1 MPLLR
6 SEVRRGILAL
16 LLASASALVLAAP
29 ASIASSP
36 RDPLPEYP
44 VKAAFLYHFVEFVEW
59 PQASPLPPG
68 TVTIGVLGRDPF
80 GDVLDKAILQKV
92 VAGRTLVIR
101 RFASVA
107 SLEPCE
113 ILFISTS
120 EMPHLPEILDRLH
133 GAPVLTVGEADHF
146 ARRGGMIGFFFE
158 DNRVRLEVNRSAVEK
173 AGLRVSSK
181 LLAVAR
187 LVKSDVAADGGG
199 R

>member
-1 MPLLR
+1 MSRGLR
-6 SEVRRGILAL
+6 AL
-16 LLASASALVLAAP
+16 LAAGSTALVLAAAP
-29 ASIASSP
+29 CLDSSP

-59 PQASPLPPG
+59 PEASPLPPG

-80 GDVLDKAILQKV
+80 GDVLDKAILEKV
-92 VAGRTLVIR
+92 VAGRTLAIR
-101 RFASVA
+101 RFASVEA
-107 SLEPCE
+107 LEPCE
-113 ILFISTS
+113 ILFIGSS
-120 EMPHLPEILDRLH
+120 EMAQLPEILARL
-133 GAPVLTVGEADHF
+133 GQAPVLTVGEADRF

-158 DNRVRLEVNRSAVEK
+158 GGRVRLEVNRGAAER

-187 LVKSDVAADGGG
+187 LVKPEVAENGEA

>member
-1 MPLLR
+1 MAVLTP
-6 SEVRRGILAL
+6 EVRQGILAF
-16 LLASASALVLAAP
+16 LLAAVGALVLASTPSLDSA
-29 ASIASSP
+29 P

-59 PQASPLPPG
+59 PRASPLPAA

-80 GDVLDKAILQKV
+80 GDVLDKAVLEKM
-92 VAGRTLVIR
+92 VAGRTLTIR
-101 RFASVA
+101 RFDSLKA
-107 SLEPCE
+107 LEPCE
-113 ILFISTS
+113 ILFISSS
-120 EMPHLPEILDRLH
+120 ETPRLPEILARFE
-133 GAPVLTVGEADHF
+133 GSAVLTVGEGDRF
-146 ARRGGMIGFFFE
+146 ARHGGMIGFLVE

-187 LVKSDVAADGGG
+187 LVKPDGEGGG

>member
-1 MPLLR
+1 M
-6 SEVRRGILAL
+6 SCGRRI
-16 LLASASALVLAAP
+16 LLAAGFLAVTLAVAP
-29 ASIASSP
+29 GLGSSP

-59 PQASPLPPG
+59 PSSSPLPPG
-68 TVTIGVLGRDPF
+68 TVTIGVLGKDPF
-80 GDVLDKAILQKV
+80 GDVLDKAVLDKI
-92 VAGRTLVIR
+92 VAGRSLAIR

-113 ILFISTS
+113 ILFISS
-120 EMPHLPEILDRLH
+120 AEMANLPAILARLH
-133 GAPVLTVGEADHF
+133 GTPVLTVGEADRF

-158 DNRVRLEVNRSAVEK
+158 DNRLRLEVNRAAAER

-187 LVKSDVAADGGG
+187 VVKPDGDESEGT

>member
-1 MPLLR
+1 MRRLL
-6 SEVRRGILAL
+6 
-16 LLASASALVLAAP
+16 ALVLAGSTTLLLAATP
-29 ASIASSP
+29 STGSPP

-59 PQASPLPPG
+59 PQASPLPPD

-80 GDVLDKAILQKV
+80 GDVLDKAVLAKV
-92 VAGRTLVIR
+92 AAGRTLVIR
-101 RFASVA
+101 RFASA
-107 SLEPCE
+107 SALEPCA
-113 ILFISTS
+113 ILFISSS
-120 EMPHLPEILDRLH
+120 EMGHLPEILAHLQ
-133 GAPVLTVGEADHF
+133 GAPVLTVGEADRF

-158 DNRVRLEVNRSAVEK
+158 DNRVRLEVNRAAAER

-187 LVKSDVAADGGG
+187 LVKPDAAESEGG